1 MRSGNE
7 YMFVSSDP
15 HTMVA
20 DERKVADMFSL
31 QRVLSW
37 FFFRI
42 GKPVRFAAIRCT
54 PRRILT
60 PIVAVCAALFAM
72 GASAQAQYPT
82 RPVRML
88 TTVSAGSA
96 VDTLGRIVGQKL
108 TEAWKQQI
116 VIDSRPS
123 AGGIVASQILVEAA
137 PDGHTLMLQS
147 IGHAS
152 NASLY
157 SKLPYDTLRDF
168 AGISMIA
175 DVPNVLVVMPSLN
188 LKSVKD
194 LIELAKSRPGQINF
208 ASAGIG
214 SGTHMNGEQFKLATK
229 LDIVHIPYKGT
240 PEALTDTMTG
250 RVQFFFSPIT
260 AAVPLVKSGKITALA
275 VSTLNRSPVLADVPT
290 VAESGV
296 PGFEFNLWIG
306 ILAPA
311 RTPKPLKEHIAAELA
326 RVLALSD
333 VRERMLGLGAV
344 PHALPTE
351 KFDAFI
357 RAEVEKLAAV
367 IKASGARAN

>member
-1 MRSGNE
+1 MFGFQRMASCLFFQTGN
-7 YMFVSSDP
+7 
-15 HTMVA
+15 
-20 DERKVADMFSL
+20 
-31 QRVLSW
+31 
-37 FFFRI
+37 
-42 GKPVRFAAIRCT
+42 PVRFAVACGFAIFS
-54 PRRILT
+54 IS
-60 PIVAVCAALFAM
+60 AA
-72 GASAQAQYPT
+72 AQQPYPT

-96 VDTLGRIVGQKL
+96 VDTLGRLVGQKMS
-108 TEAWKQQI
+108 EAWKFPV
-116 VIDSRPS
+116 VIDNRPS
-123 AGGIVASQILVEAA
+123 AGGIVGSQILVEAA
-137 PDGHTLMLQS
+137 PDGHTLLLQS

-175 DVPNVLVVMPSLN
+175 DVPNVLVVTPSLN
-188 LKSVKD
+188 LKSVRD
-194 LIELAKSRPGQINF
+194 LIELAKSKPGQINF

-214 SGTHMNGEQFKLATK
+214 SGTHMNGEQFKLAAK

-240 PEALTDTMTG
+240 PEALNDTMSG

-260 AAVPLVKSGKITALA
+260 AAVPLVKGGKITALA

-290 VAESGV
+290 VAESGL
-296 PGFEFNLWIG
+296 PGFEFNLWTG

-311 RTPKPLKEHIAAELA
+311 RTPKPVKETIAAEVA
-326 RVLALSD
+326 RILELPD
-333 VRERMLGLGAV
+333 IKERMLGLGAV
-344 PHALPTE
+344 PHALATE

>member
-1 MRSGNE
+1 MHNVLRV
-7 YMFVSSDP
+7 FL
-15 HTMVA
+15 HTFSRNDRRRHALAPVA
-20 DERKVADMFSL
+20 
-31 QRVLSW
+31 
-37 FFFRI
+37 
-42 GKPVRFAAIRCT
+42 AAC
-54 PRRILT
+54 
-60 PIVAVCAALFAM
+60 VALFAT
-72 GASAQAQYPT
+72 AAAAQAPYPT

-96 VDTLGRIVGQKL
+96 VDVLGRMVGQKMS
-108 TEAWKQQI
+108 EDWKYPV
-116 VIDSRPS
+116 VIDNRPS
-123 AGGIVASQILVEAA
+123 AGGIVGSQLMVEAA
-137 PDGHTLMLQS
+137 PDGQTLLLQS

-175 DVPNVLVVMPSLN
+175 DVPNVLVVTPALN
-188 LKSVKD
+188 LKTVKD
-194 LIELAKSRPGQINF
+194 LIDLARSKPGQINF

-214 SGTHMNGEQFKLATK
+214 SGTHMNGEQFKLATR

-240 PEALTDTMTG
+240 PEALNDTMSG

-260 AAVPLVKSGKITALA
+260 AAAPLVKGGKITALA
-275 VSTLNRSPVLADVPT
+275 VSTLNRSPVLPDVPT

-296 PGFEFNLWIG
+296 PGFEFNLWVG
-306 ILAPA
+306 MLAPA
-311 RTPKPLKEHIAAELA
+311 RTPKPLKEFIAAEVA
-326 RVLALSD
+326 RILALPE

-344 PHALPTE
+344 PHALATD

-367 IKASGARAN
+367 VKASGARAN

>member
-1 MRSGNE
+1 MSGIQRG
-7 YMFVSSDP
+7 P
-15 HTMVA
+15 CGLLVA
-20 DERKVADMFSL
+20 
-31 QRVLSW
+31 LSM
-37 FFFRI
+37 
-42 GKPVRFAAIRCT
+42 AT
-54 PRRILT
+54 
-60 PIVAVCAALFAM
+60 CAA
-72 GASAQAQYPT
+72 GAAEPAQFPT

-96 VDTLGRIVGQKL
+96 VDTLGRIVGQKMS
-108 TEAWKQQI
+108 EAWKYPL
-116 VIDSRPS
+116 VIDNRPS
-123 AGGIVASQILVEAA
+123 AGGIVGSQLMVEAT
-137 PDGHTLMLQS
+137 PDGHTLLIQS

-175 DVPNVLVVMPSLN
+175 DVPNVLVVTPSLN

-194 LIELAKSRPGQINF
+194 LIDLAKSKPGQINF

-240 PEALTDTMTG
+240 PEALNDTMSG

-260 AAVPLVKSGKITALA
+260 AAVPLVKGGKITALA
-275 VSTLNRSPVLADVPT
+275 VSTLNRSPVLPDVPT
-290 VAESGV
+290 VSESGL

-311 RTPKPLKEHIAAELA
+311 QTPKVLKETIAAEVA
-326 RVLALSD
+326 RILALPD
-333 VRERMLGLGAV
+333 VKERMLGLGAV
-344 PHALPTE
+344 PHALPTD

-357 RAEVEKLAAV
+357 RAEVEKLAVV

>member
-1 MRSGNE
+1 MAGLQSVFANRG
-7 YMFVSSDP
+7 FRLQGLC
-15 HTMVA
+15 A
-20 DERKVADMFSL
+20 GGLALSL
-31 QRVLSW
+31 L
-37 FFFRI
+37 
-42 GKPVRFAAIRCT
+42 A
-54 PRRILT
+54 
-60 PIVAVCAALFAM
+60 
-72 GASAQAQYPT
+72 GATLAQQASFPN

-108 TEAWKQQI
+108 SEAWKHQI
-116 VIDSRPS
+116 VIDNRPS
-123 AGGIVASQILVEAA
+123 AGGIVASQILVDAT
-137 PDGHTLMLQS
+137 PDGHTLMIQS

-168 AGISMIA
+168 AGVSMVA
-175 DVPNVLVVMPSLN
+175 DVPNVLLVTPSLN

-194 LIELAKSRPGQINF
+194 LIELARSKPGQINF

-240 PEALTDTMTG
+240 PEAINDTMSG

-260 AAVPLVKSGKITALA
+260 AAVPLVKAGKITALA
-275 VSTLNRSPVLADVPT
+275 VSTLNRSPVLPDVAT

-306 ILAPA
+306 VLAPA
-311 RTPKPLKEHIAAELA
+311 QIPKALKESMAAEFA
-326 RVLALSD
+326 RVLALPD
-333 VRERMLGLGAV
+333 VKERMQGLGAV
-344 PHALPTE
+344 PHALATD

>member
-1 MRSGNE
+1 MSGI
-7 YMFVSSDP
+7 
-15 HTMVA
+15 
-20 DERKVADMFSL
+20 ERMSL
-31 QRVLSW
+31 W
-37 FFFRI
+37 F
-42 GKPVRFAAIRCT
+42 
-54 PRRILT
+54 PRRDSERVQRGTGGVRQLRALT
-60 PIVAVCAALFAM
+60 PIVVVFVAWFAT
-72 GASAQAQYPT
+72 GASAQSQYPT

-108 TEAWKQQI
+108 SEAWKHQI
-116 VIDSRPS
+116 VIDNRPS

-137 PDGHTLMLQS
+137 PDGHTLLIQS

-157 SKLPYDTLRDF
+157 GKLPYDTLRDF

-175 DVPNVLVVMPSLN
+175 DVPNVLVVTPSLN
-188 LKSVKD
+188 LKSVND
-194 LIELAKSRPGQINF
+194 LIELAKSRPGQINY

-214 SGTHMNGEQFKLATK
+214 SGTHMNGEQFKLAAK

-240 PEALTDTMTG
+240 PEALNDTMSG
-250 RVQFFFSPIT
+250 RVQFFFAPIT
-260 AAVPLVKSGKITALA
+260 AAVPLVKAGKITALA
-275 VSTLNRSPVLADVPT
+275 VSTLSRSPVLADVPT
-290 VAESGV
+290 VAESGI

-311 RTPKPLKEHIAAELA
+311 RTPKPLKEHIAAEIA
-326 RVLALSD
+326 RVLALPD

-344 PHALPTE
+344 PHALPTAQ
-351 KFDAFI
+351 FDAFI

>member
-1 MRSGNE
+1 MAG
-7 YMFVSSDP
+7 FL
-15 HTMVA
+15 
-20 DERKVADMFSL
+20 K
-31 QRVLSW
+31 
-37 FFFRI
+37 
-42 GKPVRFAAIRCT
+42 
-54 PRRILT
+54 
-60 PIVAVCAALFAM
+60 LFANRGCRVNSFALCAGGLALSLLA
-72 GASAQAQYPT
+72 GATLAQQASFPN

-108 TEAWKQQI
+108 SEAWKHQI
-116 VIDSRPS
+116 VIDNRPS
-123 AGGIVASQILVEAA
+123 AGGIVASQILVDAT
-137 PDGHTLMLQS
+137 PDGHTLMIQS

-168 AGISMIA
+168 AGVSMVA
-175 DVPNVLVVMPSLN
+175 DVPNVLLVTPSLN

-194 LIELAKSRPGQINF
+194 LIELARSKPGQINF

-240 PEALTDTMTG
+240 PEAINDTMSG

-260 AAVPLVKSGKITALA
+260 AAVPLVKAGKITALA
-275 VSTLNRSPVLADVPT
+275 VSTLNRSPVLPDVAT

-306 ILAPA
+306 VLAPA
-311 RTPKPLKEHIAAELA
+311 QIPKALKESMAAEFA
-326 RVLALSD
+326 RVLALPD
-333 VRERMLGLGAV
+333 VKERMQGLGAV
-344 PHALPTE
+344 PHALATD

>member
-1 MRSGNE
+1 VVDVYQEVIAM
-7 YMFVSSDP
+7 
-15 HTMVA
+15 A
-20 DERKVADMFSL
+20 SL
-31 QRVLSW
+31 L
-37 FFFRI
+37 
-42 GKPVRFAAIRCT
+42 K
-54 PRRILT
+54 
-60 PIVAVCAALFAM
+60 LFANRGCRVNSFALCAGGLALSLLA
-72 GASAQAQYPT
+72 GATLAQQASFPN

-108 TEAWKQQI
+108 SEAWKQQI
-116 VIDSRPS
+116 VIDNRPS
-123 AGGIVASQILVEAA
+123 AGGIVASQILVDAT
-137 PDGHTLMLQS
+137 PDGHTLMIQS

-168 AGISMIA
+168 AGVSMVA
-175 DVPNVLVVMPSLN
+175 DVPNVLLVTPSLN

-194 LIELAKSRPGQINF
+194 LIELARSKPGQINF

-214 SGTHMNGEQFKLATK
+214 SGTHMNGEQFKFATK

-240 PEALTDTMTG
+240 PEAINDTMSG

-260 AAVPLVKSGKITALA
+260 AAVPLVKAGKITALA
-275 VSTLNRSPVLADVPT
+275 VSTLNRSPVLPDVAT

-306 ILAPA
+306 VLAPA
-311 RTPKPLKEHIAAELA
+311 QIPKALKESIAAEFA
-326 RVLALSD
+326 RVLALPD
-333 VRERMLGLGAV
+333 VKERMQGLGAV
-344 PHALPTE
+344 PHALATN

>member
-1 MRSGNE
+1 MTGLKNV
-7 YMFVSSDP
+7 F
-15 HTMVA
+15 A
-20 DERKVADMFSL
+20 DQAGRMHAFALCAGGLALSL
-31 QRVLSW
+31 L
-37 FFFRI
+37 
-42 GKPVRFAAIRCT
+42 A
-54 PRRILT
+54 
-60 PIVAVCAALFAM
+60 
-72 GASAQAQYPT
+72 GATLAQQAPFPN

-108 TEAWKQQI
+108 SEAWKHQI
-116 VIDSRPS
+116 VIDNRPS
-123 AGGIVASQILVEAA
+123 AGGIVASQILVDAT
-137 PDGHTLMLQS
+137 PDGHTLMIQS

-168 AGISMIA
+168 AGVSMVA
-175 DVPNVLVVMPSLN
+175 DVPNVLLVTPSLN

-194 LIELAKSRPGQINF
+194 LIELARSKPGQINF

-240 PEALTDTMTG
+240 PEAINDTMSG

-260 AAVPLVKSGKITALA
+260 AAVPLVKAGKITALA
-275 VSTLNRSPVLADVPT
+275 VSTLNRSPVLPDVAT

-306 ILAPA
+306 VLAPA
-311 RTPKPLKEHIAAELA
+311 HIPKPLKESMAAEFA
-326 RVLALSD
+326 RVLAMPD
-333 VRERMLGLGAV
+333 VKERMQGLGAV
-344 PHALPTE
+344 PHALATD

-357 RAEVEKLAAV
+357 RAEVEKLATV

>member
-1 MRSGNE
+1 MAG
-7 YMFVSSDP
+7 
-15 HTMVA
+15 
-20 DERKVADMFSL
+20 L
-31 QRVLSW
+31 QRVFANRGCRVNSCALCAGGLVLSLL
-37 FFFRI
+37 
-42 GKPVRFAAIRCT
+42 A
-54 PRRILT
+54 
-60 PIVAVCAALFAM
+60 
-72 GASAQAQYPT
+72 GATLAQQASFPN

-108 TEAWKQQI
+108 SEAWKQQI
-116 VIDSRPS
+116 VIDNRPS
-123 AGGIVASQILVEAA
+123 AGGIVASQILVDAT
-137 PDGHTLMLQS
+137 PDGHTLMIQS

-168 AGISMIA
+168 AGVSMVA
-175 DVPNVLVVMPSLN
+175 DVPNVLLVTPSLN

-194 LIELAKSRPGQINF
+194 LIELARSKPGQINF

-240 PEALTDTMTG
+240 PEAINDTISG

-260 AAVPLVKSGKITALA
+260 AAVPLVKAGKITALA
-275 VSTLNRSPVLADVPT
+275 VSTLNRSPVLPDVAT

-306 ILAPA
+306 VLAPA
-311 RTPKPLKEHIAAELA
+311 QIPKALKESIAAEFA
-326 RVLALSD
+326 RVLALPD
-333 VRERMLGLGAV
+333 VKERMQGLGAV
-344 PHALPTE
+344 PHALATD

>member
-1 MRSGNE
+1 VVDVYQEVIAMAGLL
-7 YMFVSSDP
+7 
-15 HTMVA
+15 
-20 DERKVADMFSL
+20 K
-31 QRVLSW
+31 
-37 FFFRI
+37 
-42 GKPVRFAAIRCT
+42 
-54 PRRILT
+54 
-60 PIVAVCAALFAM
+60 LFANRGFRLQGLCAGGLALSLLA
-72 GASAQAQYPT
+72 GATLAQQASFPN

-108 TEAWKQQI
+108 SEAWKQQI
-116 VIDSRPS
+116 VIDNRPS
-123 AGGIVASQILVEAA
+123 AGGIVASQILVDAT
-137 PDGHTLMLQS
+137 PDGHTLMIQS

-168 AGISMIA
+168 AGVSMVA
-175 DVPNVLVVMPSLN
+175 DVPNVLLVTPSLN

-194 LIELAKSRPGQINF
+194 LIELARSKPGQINF

-240 PEALTDTMTG
+240 PEAINDTMSG

-260 AAVPLVKSGKITALA
+260 AAVPLVKAGKITALA
-275 VSTLNRSPVLADVPT
+275 VSTLNRSPVLPDVAT

-306 ILAPA
+306 VLAPA
-311 RTPKPLKEHIAAELA
+311 QIPKALKESMAAEFAL
-326 RVLALSD
+326 VLALPD
-333 VRERMLGLGAV
+333 VKERMQGLGAV
-344 PHALPTE
+344 PHALATD

>member
-1 MRSGNE
+1 MAG
-7 YMFVSSDP
+7 FL
-15 HTMVA
+15 
-20 DERKVADMFSL
+20 K
-31 QRVLSW
+31 
-37 FFFRI
+37 
-42 GKPVRFAAIRCT
+42 
-54 PRRILT
+54 
-60 PIVAVCAALFAM
+60 LFANRGCRVNSFALCAGGLALSLLA
-72 GASAQAQYPT
+72 GATLAQQASFPN

-108 TEAWKQQI
+108 SEAWKQQI
-116 VIDSRPS
+116 VIDNRPS
-123 AGGIVASQILVEAA
+123 AGGIVASQILVDAT
-137 PDGHTLMLQS
+137 PDGHTLMIQS

-168 AGISMIA
+168 AGVSMVA
-175 DVPNVLVVMPSLN
+175 DVPNVLLVTPSLN

-194 LIELAKSRPGQINF
+194 LIELARSKPGQINF

-240 PEALTDTMTG
+240 PEAINDTMSG

-260 AAVPLVKSGKITALA
+260 AAVPLVKAGKITALA
-275 VSTLNRSPVLADVPT
+275 VSTLNRSPVLPDVAT

-306 ILAPA
+306 VLAPA
-311 RTPKPLKEHIAAELA
+311 QIPKALKESMAAEFA
-326 RVLALSD
+326 RVLALPD
-333 VRERMLGLGAV
+333 VKERMQGLGAV
-344 PHALPTE
+344 PHALATD